1 MTVLTQDQSRQFL
14 ASASAKDKYTVRL
27 RQTCADV
34 EYTNDSLTTRNLCR
48 PQFFLRGT
56 QLAQLTE
63 EYEQI
68 RSNTEAMDEALQNKR
83 ERVPELKEAY
93 RRAKERAKAAQLAW
107 DQQQSLEPLRN
118 QLAWAC
124 VDEVEKVRCCVLR
137 LYNLFGVTDHPRPP
151 VPSRSKLNLERP
163 RSTRRGAVFSKPNAT
178 SSRSRYVCENSNDTA
193 IS

>member
-14 ASASAKDKYTVRL
+14 ASASAKDKYTVRIAT
-27 RQTCADV
+27 TCADV
-34 EYTNDSLTTRNLCR
+34 EHASHSLTTRNPCR

-93 RRAKERAKAAQLAW
+93 RKAKERAKSAQLAW
-107 DQQQSLEPLRN
+107 DQKKSLEPLRN

-124 VDEVEKVRCCVLR
+124 VDEVEKVRCCVAR
-137 LYNLFGVTDHPRPP
+137 LYNLLRFTDRPRPS
-151 VPSRSKLNLERP
+151 VPSR
-163 RSTRRGAVFSKPNAT
+163 TAT
-178 SSRSRYVCENSNDTA
+178 
-193 IS
+193 